1 MRLWSLALAA
11 ILVAAPAAAGQPPAS
26 SAVDSPSPAADGQA
40 KPAQPTP
47 AQGNPAPAN
56 PGPGNPAMT
65 GQNPA
70 TNSPTS
76 IDKVREKLQQPPAE
90 PLRGLSESP
99 TFSVE
104 VQEKQRFQELV
115 EQLDFRSGPAVP
127 GGNYGYEQQ
136 QVLFPK
142 TQYPLMQPYAA
153 FSQGELLTVAI
164 ENLLGKYAAGPIVR
178 SIRDARQAHAEA
190 EARDAVQKAL
200 ADFWAAQPPVKPQ

>member
-26 SAVDSPSPAADGQA
+26 SAADSPSPAADGQA
-40 KPAQPTP
+40 
-47 AQGNPAPAN
+47 NPS
-56 PGPGNPAMT
+56 MT

-70 TNSPTS
+70 TATPTS
-76 IDKVREKLQQPPAE
+76 VDKVREKLQQPPAE
-90 PLRGLSESP
+90 PLRGLNETP

-115 EQLDFRSGPAVP
+115 QQLDFRSGPAVP

-190 EARDAVQKAL
+190 EARQAVQKAL